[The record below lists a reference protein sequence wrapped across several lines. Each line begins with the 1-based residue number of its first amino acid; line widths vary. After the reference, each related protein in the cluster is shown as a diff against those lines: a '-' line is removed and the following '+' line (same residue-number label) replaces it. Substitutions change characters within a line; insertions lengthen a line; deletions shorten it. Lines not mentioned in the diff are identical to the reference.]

1 MNPAKGEGGN
11 LTLLAEIN
19 PKKKKKWKGKKGKRH
34 KKIKNIKLLTSK
46 SIIQN
51 SQEAQQMST
60 GLGLLPIHK
69 QSSNIQ
75 VLVPFLAGS
84 KQVLLLQ
91 GSL

>member
-19 PKKKKKWKGKKGKRH
+19 PKKKWKKEKGKK
-34 KKIKNIKLLTSK
+34 KLLTSK

-60 GLGLLPIHK
+60 GLGLLTIHK

-75 VLVPFLAGS
+75 VLVSFLAGS

>member
-19 PKKKKKWKGKKGKRH
+19 PKKKLEKRKRKK
-34 KKIKNIKLLTSK
+34 KLLTSK

-60 GLGLLPIHK
+60 GLGLLTIHK

-75 VLVPFLAGS
+75 VLVSFLAGS

>member
-19 PKKKKKWKGKKGKRH
+19 PKKKKKSKIGKK
-34 KKIKNIKLLTSK
+34 KKEKKLLTSK
-46 SIIQN
+46 SMIQN

-60 GLGLLPIHK
+60 GLGLLTIHK

-75 VLVPFLAGS
+75 VLVSFLAGS

>member
-19 PKKKKKWKGKKGKRH
+19 PKKKIAKKKKEK
-34 KKIKNIKLLTSK
+34 KLLTSK
-46 SIIQN
+46 SMIQN

-60 GLGLLPIHK
+60 GLGLLTIHK

-75 VLVPFLAGS
+75 VLVSFLAGS

>member
-19 PKKKKKWKGKKGKRH
+19 PKKKNGKKEKGKK
-34 KKIKNIKLLTSK
+34 KLLTSK

-60 GLGLLPIHK
+60 GLGLLTIHK

-75 VLVPFLAGS
+75 VLVSFLAGS

>member
-11 LTLLAEIN
+11 LTLLVEIN
-19 PKKKKKWKGKKGKRH
+19 PKKKKNKNKKRKKEKGKKKQ
-34 KKIKNIKLLTSK
+34 LLTSK

-60 GLGLLPIHK
+60 GLGLLTIHK

>member
-19 PKKKKKWKGKKGKRH
+19 PKKKRQKKKK
-34 KKIKNIKLLTSK
+34 KKKLLTSK

-51 SQEAQQMST
+51 SQEAQQMSA
-60 GLGLLPIHK
+60 GLGLLTIHK

-75 VLVPFLAGS
+75 VLVSFLAGS